1 MKRKVLFGL
10 LVATLVALFIGVW
23 VKPATSAPAKPETID
38 IGFAHIWPATHMC
51 HTEQFPRF
59 FKKVEEATKGKYKLN
74 IKYYPVG
81 TLLGGAE
88 LYDGVVKGVVDAG
101 CSVPSYTPGRFPV
114 MMTLAQAG
122 LAPPTSS
129 DSGARIVWEFYKKY
143 KPKEVEDLKVL
154 YWYATG
160 PGWLHTK
167 TPVHKLE
174 ELKGLDIRAT
184 GASAVAIKAV
194 GANPVAMP
202 QGEVYLSAQ
211 KGIVKASVAPLEV
224 LQGFKQAEVFDYSTF
239 VPFFY
244 SEQFYM
250 IMNWAKWNRL
260 PKDLQAAF
268 DGVAEA
274 AMKEGGQIWQHIQKL
289 GMEYAKKKPKG
300 HEFINLSKE
309 EADRWVALLETI
321 KKEYIATLNG
331 KGLPG
336 EEIVKEAG
344 KIAEKYNKQKY
355 EPWKP

>member
-1 MKRKVLFGL
+1 MRNKVLIFL
-10 LVATLVALFIGVW
+10 LATMLVPLFLGAW
-23 VKPATSAPAKPETID
+23 SEAAPAKPKKID
-38 IGFAHIWPATHMC
+38 IGFVHIWPATHMLS
-51 HTEQFPRF
+51 TQQFPRY
-59 FKKVEEATKGKYKLN
+59 FKMVEKATKGKYTLN

-88 LYDGVVKGVVDAG
+88 IYDGVVKGIVDAG
-101 CSVPSYTPGRFPV
+101 SSVPSYTPGRFPV
-114 MMTLAQAG
+114 MLTLSQAG
-122 LAPPTSS
+122 IAPPTSS
-129 DSGARIVWEFYKKY
+129 DSAARIVWEFYKKY

-160 PGWLHTK
+160 PGWLHSK
-167 TPVHKLE
+167 TPVRKLE
-174 ELKGLDIRAT
+174 DIKGMDIRGT

-224 LQGFKQAEVFDYSTF
+224 LQGYKQAEVFDYSTF

-244 SEQFYM
+244 SEQFFT
-250 IMNWAKWNRL
+250 IMNWAKWKAL

-268 DGVAEA
+268 DAVAED
-274 AMKEGGQIWQHIQKL
+274 AMKEAGQIWQHIQTL

-300 HEFINLSKE
+300 HEFIYLSEE
-309 EADRWVALLETI
+309 EAARWIALLEPI
-321 KKEYIATLNG
+321 KGDYIATLNA
-331 KGLPG
+331 KGFPG
-336 EEIVKEAG
+336 GEIIKEAG

>member
-1 MKRKVLFGL
+1 MKKKLFFSILAFILIGIW
-10 LVATLVALFIGVW
+10 VRPALPV
-23 VKPATSAPAKPETID
+23 ETID
-38 IGFAHIWPATHMC
+38 IGFAHIWPATHMLN
-51 HTEQFPRF
+51 TEQFPRF
-59 FKKVEEATKGKYKLN
+59 FKMVENATKGKYKLN

-88 LYDGVVKGVVDAG
+88 LYDGVVKGIVDAG
-101 CSVPSYTPGRFPV
+101 SSVPSYTPGRFPV
-114 MMTLAQAG
+114 MLTLSQAG
-122 LAPPTSS
+122 IAPPTSA
-129 DSGARIVWEFYKKY
+129 DSAARIVWEFYNKY
-143 KPKEVEDLKVL
+143 KPKEVQDLKIL

-160 PGWLHTK
+160 PGWLHSK

-174 ELKGLDIRAT
+174 DIKGMDIRAT

-211 KGIVKASVAPLEV
+211 KGIVKASVAPIEV

-244 SEQFYM
+244 SEQFYTV
-250 IMNWAKWNRL
+250 MNWAKWNKL

-268 DGVAEA
+268 EAVAED
-274 AMKEGGQIWQHIQKL
+274 AMKEAGQIWEHIQKL
-289 GMEYAKKKPKG
+289 GREYSLKKPKG
-300 HEFINLSKE
+300 HQFIILSKE
-309 EADRWVALLETI
+309 EEARWIKLLEPI
-321 KKEYIATLNG
+321 KKDYINTLNS
-331 KGLPG
+331 KGYPG

-344 KIAEKYNKQKY
+344 RIAEKYNKLKY